1 MPVRQPKIQIIG
13 KEACMLKS
21 FMSTRNVILSLIF
34 IVICGILGYAA
45 STVGIPDNPP
55 GIALAFLSTIAL
67 VLAFVHPLRTSK
79 QFRYILYASG
89 IGFIIS
95 VVLHNVLEG
104 IASKAGETSWTYDL
118 IEGTGVAFFLIA
130 ILVCPIGLLVGAI
143 GAAITSSRERSLG
156 KK

>member
-1 MPVRQPKIQIIG
+1 
-13 KEACMLKS
+13 MLKS
-21 FMSTRNVILSLIF
+21 FMSTRNVIISLIF
-34 IVICGILGYAA
+34 LAACCILGYAA
-45 STVGIPDNPP
+45 SIVGIPDNPP

-67 VLAFVHPLRTSK
+67 VLAFVHPLRRPK

-104 IASKAGETSWTYDL
+104 IASKAGETSMTYGL
-118 IEGTGVAFFLIA
+118 LQGAGVVFFLLA

-143 GAAITSSRERSLG
+143 GAAITSSRERRS
-156 KK
+156 KKASSTS